1 MLAIPHCSRRLNTRA
16 RWEGCA
22 LQAHRLERCAGA
34 EPISGAAHHRRHQ
47 PPALCLRP
55 RSAGPCRSPGQRA
68 RSRHPRA
75 PQRGLRRPSA
85 DMHRR
90 PGARGRQA
98 AGPAARQPLPGPAA
112 ACPGSARRPA
122 ELDRGRARAAGRSW
136 PPALA
141 RGRPARREAF
151 RTPRHGGAG
160 GGAGD
165 APSTALAAAGAAA
178 RRSAQPG
185 SPADMF
191 QSALSSL
198 DLFDARPPPIEE
210 ELDLEQALGAVEQP
224 AAASVGRAVYEVP
237 HARTPGRTH
246 GPRRAEVTACG
257 GRRAARGGGRVAP
270 CVSPVLFSRPAR
282 GAWVWGRHKACRSST
297 RRA

>member
-1 MLAIPHCSRRLNTRA
+1 MPCRRT
-16 RWEGCA
+16 GS
-22 LQAHRLERCAGA
+22 
-34 EPISGAAHHRRHQ
+34 SGV
-47 PPALCLRP
+47 PALSL
-55 RSAGPCRSPGQRA
+55 SVGQRTIAAISRLHSAFA
-68 RSRHPRA
+68 RA
-75 PQRGLRRPSA
+75 VQV
-85 DMHRR
+85 
-90 PGARGRQA
+90 
-98 AGPAARQPLPGPAA
+98 PAA
-112 ACPGSARRPA
+112 ARASARGPGTPKHRSAACAAPVRTCTGGQARAAGRRRAPLRGSLCQGPPQPA
-122 ELDRGRARAAGRSW
+122 PAQRGALWSWTAAARAAGRSW

-270 CVSPVLFSRPAR
+270 YVSPVLFSRPAR